1 MIKLVVVAH
10 GHFATG
16 AASALELI
24 VGKQEEVAV
33 IDFSEGMS
41 AQTVKEKIAAE
52 LVNQSEVL
60 VLSDLLGGTPFKVST
75 ELMAEFNGKMNV
87 LSGLNL
93 AMLIEAAFARNMLS
107 FEELVDKLVT
117 TAKDGVVDARSL
129 FDTNDNSEED
139 FEGGI

>member
-24 VGKQEEVAV
+24 AGKQENVAV

-52 LVNQSEVL
+52 LVDQSEVL

-75 ELMAEFNGKMNV
+75 ELMAAFNGKMNV

-93 AMLIEAAFARNMLS
+93 AMLIEAVFAREMLA
-107 FEELVDKLVT
+107 FDDLVDKLVN
-117 TAKDGVVDARSL
+117 TAKEGVVNAQALFATEDQEDDA
-129 FDTNDNSEED
+129 

>member
-16 AASALELI
+16 AASALKLI
-24 VGKQEEVAV
+24 AGKQEDVAV

-52 LVNQSEVL
+52 LENQSEVL
-60 VLSDLLGGTPFKVST
+60 VLTDLLGGTPFKVST
-75 ELMAEFNGKMNV
+75 ELMTTFNGKMNV

-93 AMLIEAAFARNMLS
+93 AMLIEAVFARNMLD
-107 FEELVDKLVT
+107 FDELVDKLVN
-117 TAKDGVVDARSL
+117 TAKDGVVHAQSL
-129 FDTNDNSEED
+129 FAAED
-139 FEGGI
+139 QEDEFEGGI

>member
-24 VGKQEEVAV
+24 VGKQENVAV

-41 AQTVKEKIAAE
+41 AQTVKEKIAVE
-52 LVNQSEVL
+52 LVDQSEVL

-75 ELMAEFNGKMNV
+75 ELMTAFNGKMNV

-93 AMLIEAAFARNMLS
+93 AMLIEAVFAREMLA
-107 FEELVDKLVT
+107 FDDLVDKLVN
-117 TAKDGVVDARSL
+117 TAKEGVVNAQALFAVEDQEDDA
-129 FDTNDNSEED
+129 

>member
-24 VGKQEEVAV
+24 AGKQEEVAV

-107 FEELVDKLVT
+107 FDELVDKLVT

-129 FDTNDNSEED
+129 FDTDDNSEED

>member
-1 MIKLVVVAH
+1 MKLVVVAH

-129 FDTNDNSEED
+129 FTEDDESEED

>member
-16 AASALELI
+16 AASAMELI
-24 VGKQEEVAV
+24 AGKQEEVAV

-41 AQTVKEKIAAE
+41 AQTVKEKIVAE
-52 LVNQSEVL
+52 LVDQSEVL
-60 VLSDLLGGTPFKVST
+60 ILSDLLGGTPFKVST

-93 AMLIEAAFARNMLS
+93 AMLIEAVFARNMLS
-107 FEELVDKLVT
+107 FDELVDKLVT

-129 FDTNDNSEED
+129 FDTDDNSEED

>member
-24 VGKQEEVAV
+24 AGKQEEVAV

-52 LVNQSEVL
+52 LVDQSEVL

-93 AMLIEAAFARNMLS
+93 AMLIEAAFVRNMLS
-107 FEELVDKLVT
+107 FDELVDKLVT

-129 FDTNDNSEED
+129 FDTDDNSEED

>member
-24 VGKQEEVAV
+24 AGKQEEVAV

-107 FEELVDKLVT
+107 FEGLVDKLVT
-117 TAKDGVVDARSL
+117 TAKDGVVDAHSL
-129 FDTNDNSEED
+129 FTADDDSEED

>member
-10 GHFATG
+10 ENFATG

-24 VGKQEEVAV
+24 AGKQENVAV

-52 LVNQSEVL
+52 LVDQSEVL

-75 ELMAEFNGKMNV
+75 ELMTAFNGKINA
-87 LSGLNL
+87 LSSLDL
-93 AMLIEAAFARNMLS
+93 AMLIEAVFVREMLAFDD
-107 FEELVDKLVT
+107 LVDKLVN
-117 TAKDGVVDARSL
+117 TAKEGDVNAQALFAVEDQEDDA
-129 FDTNDNSEED
+129 

>member
-24 VGKQEEVAV
+24 AGKQEEVAV

-41 AQTVKEKIAAE
+41 AQTVKEKIASE
-52 LVNQSEVL
+52 LIDQTEVL

-107 FEELVDKLVT
+107 FEELVDKLIT

-129 FDTNDNSEED
+129 FAADDDSEED

>member
-24 VGKQEEVAV
+24 AGKQEEVAV

-41 AQTVKEKIAAE
+41 AQTVKEKIASE
-52 LVNQSEVL
+52 LIDQTEVL

-107 FEELVDKLVT
+107 FDELVGKLIS

-129 FDTNDNSEED
+129 FAADDDSEED

>member
-24 VGKQEEVAV
+24 AGKQENVVV

-52 LVNQSEVL
+52 LVDQSEVL

-75 ELMAEFNGKMNV
+75 ELMTAFNGKMNV

-93 AMLIEAAFARNMLS
+93 AMLIEAVFAREMLA
-107 FEELVDKLVT
+107 FDDLVDKLVN
-117 TAKDGVVDARSL
+117 TAKEGVVNAQTLFAAEDQEDDA
-129 FDTNDNSEED
+129 